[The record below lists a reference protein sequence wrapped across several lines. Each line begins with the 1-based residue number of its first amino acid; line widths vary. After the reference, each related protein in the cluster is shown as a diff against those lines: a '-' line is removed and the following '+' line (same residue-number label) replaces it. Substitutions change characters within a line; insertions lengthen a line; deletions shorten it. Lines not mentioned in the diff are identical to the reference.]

1 MFCPSFGLEI
11 IHPLNGADGP
21 NTRRDVL
28 GSRLLNKVCGQARR
42 RDKYH
47 GVFSVRP
54 KAAPLQA
61 RLGSPIR
68 RHADTPTRHRHPHH
82 LALVSRDSDIP

>member
-1 MFCPSFGLEI
+1 MGVKEAAPENYRTRSF
-11 IHPLNGADGP
+11 
-21 NTRRDVL
+21 V
-28 GSRLLNKVCGQARR
+28 LNKVCGQARR
-42 RDKYH
+42 RDKYR

-68 RHADTPTRHRHPHH
+68 RIAHSPTRHRHPHH
-82 LALVSRDSDIP
+82 PALVSRDSDIP